1 MTRKLIPFIQ
11 NGGTLNV
18 QGGNQRDRDRAKA
31 EAAGSVAL
39 PENV

>member
-11 NGGTLNV
+11 GHSLNV

>member
-1 MTRKLIPFIQ
+1 MTRKLIPSSR
-11 NGGTLNV
+11 NEDALNV